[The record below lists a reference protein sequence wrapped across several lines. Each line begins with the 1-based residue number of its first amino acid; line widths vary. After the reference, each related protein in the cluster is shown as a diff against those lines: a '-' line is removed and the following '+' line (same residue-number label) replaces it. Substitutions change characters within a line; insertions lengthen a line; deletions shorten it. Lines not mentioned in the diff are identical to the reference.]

1 VYAPPLRILA
11 LGVLLLLLIVCTNV
25 ANLLLARA
33 VTRRREIT
41 VRLALG
47 AGRRQLLRQL
57 LAECLVL
64 GALGCIPGI
73 LLAWWGSH
81 ALVTAA
87 SVGETP
93 IATPRMDLAVLG
105 YCIGLTIVAVLL
117 FGLVPA
123 LRASALDVATG
134 LRARGGAL
142 SQKSDSGRIPI
153 GRLLVPL
160 QVSLSLVLL
169 VGASLLVHSVVNL
182 QSSDPGLDRDHL
194 LEVEVDATRRDYRGQ
209 SLFNLAHELRRALS
223 ATPGVRAVSYSQN
236 GLFAGRDGTALVSIP
251 GFVGR
256 TSDDSSLYYD
266 LVGPGYVQ
274 AIGGRLLR
282 GRDIDE
288 SDRHG
293 APSVAVVN
301 QALAKFY
308 FGTVDA
314 VGKTIYFDA
323 GVPTTVVGVVAD
335 VKDHTLMAA
344 PPRRAYGV
352 YDQQIGDDEHAS
364 LNFTIR
370 AEGDP
375 AMLVRRVRATI
386 AEADRSLPIVSLEP
400 VAVLMRES
408 IHEQRL
414 VAAIATGFGIV
425 ALLLATLGLYGVMSY
440 AVGRRTG
447 EMGLRSALGAARGRL
462 IGLVLSDGLR
472 LVAGGV
478 ALGVPAALAAARL
491 LRGELVDVPAV
502 DPFSLIIALVAL
514 ASTAFVAALV
524 PALRASRVDPVIA
537 LNQE

>member
-1 VYAPPLRILA
+1 
-11 LGVLLLLLIVCTNV
+11 
-25 ANLLLARA
+25 
-33 VTRRREIT
+33 
-41 VRLALG
+41 
-47 AGRRQLLRQL
+47 
-57 LAECLVL
+57 
-64 GALGCIPGI
+64 
-73 LLAWWGSH
+73 
-81 ALVTAA
+81 
-87 SVGETP
+87 
-93 IATPRMDLAVLG
+93 
-105 YCIGLTIVAVLL
+105 
-117 FGLVPA
+117 
-123 LRASALDVATG
+123 
-134 LRARGGAL
+134 
-142 SQKSDSGRIPI
+142 
-153 GRLLVPL
+153 
-160 QVSLSLVLL
+160 
-169 VGASLLVHSVVNL
+169 
-182 QSSDPGLDRDHL
+182 
-194 LEVEVDATRRDYRGQ
+194 
-209 SLFNLAHELRRALS
+209 
-223 ATPGVRAVSYSQN
+223 VRAVSYSQN